1 MPTADISEMQPML
14 HQCERSYNS
23 MEVDA
28 VSRVFPRVRV
38 HFHFVVRRLRL
49 HQRRARPQFGTKHRP
64 AARKGSACIL
74 LSHAQQHATE
84 RKPLQAASAT
94 PCCTER
100 RRRELPD
107 AQHGKRAKHGRKLS
121 QARAGQGSA
130 APTRSTKAAP
140 AALPLAVSCGFRY
153 RDRRCQPSP
162 QPSRPRSSWPTAP
175 TSATQASSGGPECL
189 PGTAQH

>member
-84 RKPLQAASAT
+84 KKAVASGERHAMLHGATPQRAPRCPARQTRQAWAETLSSQSRTRQRCANAIHQGRTCCTASCSILRLSLSRSAMSTVSAT
-94 PCCTER
+94 VEATKLLAHCPHVCHASKLR
-100 RRRELPD
+100 R
-107 AQHGKRAKHGRKLS
+107 
-121 QARAGQGSA
+121 
-130 APTRSTKAAP
+130 T
-140 AALPLAVSCGFRY
+140 
-153 RDRRCQPSP
+153 
-162 QPSRPRSSWPTAP
+162 
-175 TSATQASSGGPECL
+175 
-189 PGTAQH
+189 